1 MWNDIVHVLLDFKYI
16 ILLAVAAGI
25 IIAAIATRLAYDL
38 KFDQRRWKFLG
49 IFAGLRANEILWMA
63 FLAARY
69 AFIAAVVAFNLKLT
83 LAYHG
88 CYALLCLGCMLLI
101 PRAKRAA
108 LDFVNSV
115 VVYAALMVTNM
126 MHSSL
131 TERQFDQ
138 FIFIITLL
146 LAVFLIVYATYFLL
160 KDLAEMLRDR
170 KRQEVSK

>member
-1 MWNDIVHVLLDFKYI
+1 MWTDIVRVLIDFKFV

-25 IIAAIATRLAYDL
+25 IIAAIASRLTFDL

-49 IFAGLRANEILWMA
+49 IFAGLRTNEIVWMA

-69 AFIAAVVAFNLKLT
+69 AFIIAVVAFNLKLT

-115 VVYAALMVTNM
+115 VVYASLMVTNM
-126 MHSSL
+126 LHSYYLVGRPDVFVLVIS
-131 TERQFDQ
+131 
-138 FIFIITLL
+138 LL
-146 LAVFLIVYATYFLL
+146 LAVFLVVYTTYFLL

-170 KRQEVSK
+170 KRSEVSK

>member
-1 MWNDIVHVLLDFKYI
+1 MWNDIVRVLLDFKYI
-16 ILLAVAAGI
+16 ILLALAAGI
-25 IIAAIATRLAYDL
+25 IIAAIASRLAFDL
-38 KFDQRRWKFLG
+38 KFDQQRWKFLG
-49 IFAGLRANEILWMA
+49 IFSGLRTNEILWMA

-69 AFIAAVVAFNLKLT
+69 AFVIAVVAFNLKLT

-88 CYALLCLGCMLLI
+88 CYALLCIGCMLLI

-108 LDFVNSV
+108 LDLINSV

-131 TERQFDQ
+131 KERQFDE
-138 FIFIITLL
+138 FILIITLL
-146 LAVFLIVYATYFLL
+146 LAVFLVVYATYFLL

-170 KRQEVSK
+170 KRSEVSK